1 MHAMRSKTKRK
12 ESNLEHRQSVLLAKR
27 KELIGRLHARRSEIV
42 AERESDDE
50 AGIALQT
57 VIRDFTYV
65 SLENEIRT
73 LAEVELSLRRLET
86 GEYGLCGSCGE
97 EIASARLDALP
108 WTRVCVACAGGGL
121 DQHLRSG
128 RKEGHD
134 TDADDPRVIRFENA
148 RQTIQR

>member
-1 MHAMRSKTKRK
+1 MGTKTKRK

-27 KELIGRLHARRSEIV
+27 EELIGRLHARRSEIV

-50 AGIALQT
+50 AGIALQA

-86 GEYGLCGSCGE
+86 GQYGLCGSCGE

-108 WTRVCVACAGGGL
+108 WTRVCVACAGGAL

-128 RKEGHD
+128 RQEGHN
-134 TDADDPRVIRFENA
+134 TDEDDPKVIRFEDA
-148 RQTIQR
+148 RQTIQK

>member
-1 MHAMRSKTKRK
+1 MRSKTKRK

-86 GEYGLCGSCGE
+86 GQYGLCGSCGE

-121 DQHLRSG
+121 DQNLRSG
-128 RKEGHD
+128 RQEGHD

>member
-1 MHAMRSKTKRK
+1 MHSMGTKTKRK

-27 KELIGRLHARRSEIV
+27 EELIGRLHARRAEIV

-50 AGIALQT
+50 AGIALQA

-65 SLENEIRT
+65 SLENEICT

-86 GEYGLCGSCGE
+86 GQYGLCGSCGE

-108 WTRVCVACAGGGL
+108 WTRVCVACAGGALVQGL
-121 DQHLRSG
+121 KAG
-128 RKEGHD
+128 RQQCDKTKWE
-134 TDADDPRVIRFENA
+134 DPQGNRL
-148 RQTIQR
+148 Q

>member
-1 MHAMRSKTKRK
+1 MGTKTKRK

-86 GEYGLCGSCGE
+86 GQYGLCGSCGE

-108 WTRVCVACAGGGL
+108 WTRVCVACAGGAL

-128 RKEGHD
+128 RQEGHN
-134 TDADDPRVIRFENA
+134 TDEDDPKVIRFEDA
-148 RQTIQR
+148 RQTIQK

>member
-1 MHAMRSKTKRK
+1 MGTKTKRK

-27 KELIGRLHARRSEIV
+27 EELIGRLRARRSEIV

-50 AGIALQT
+50 AGIALQA

-73 LAEVELSLRRLET
+73 LAEVELSLRRMET

-108 WTRVCVACAGGGL
+108 WTRVCVACAGGAL

-128 RKEGHD
+128 RQEGHN
-134 TDADDPRVIRFENA
+134 THEDDPKVIRFEDA
-148 RQTIQR
+148 RQAIQK

>member
-1 MHAMRSKTKRK
+1 MGTKTKRK

-27 KELIGRLHARRSEIV
+27 EELIRRLHARRSEIV
-42 AERESDDE
+42 AERESDGE
-50 AGIALQT
+50 AGIALQA

-86 GEYGLCGSCGE
+86 GEYGSCGSCGE

-108 WTRVCVACAGGGL
+108 WTRVCVACTGGGL

-128 RKEGHD
+128 RQEGRD
-134 TDADDPRVIRFENA
+134 TDEDDPKVIRFEGA
-148 RQTIQR
+148 RQTIQK

>member
-1 MHAMRSKTKRK
+1 MGTKTKRK

-27 KELIGRLHARRSEIV
+27 EELIGRLHARRSEIV

-50 AGIALQT
+50 AGIALQA

-86 GEYGLCGSCGE
+86 GQYGLCGSCGE

-108 WTRVCVACAGGGL
+108 WTRVCVACAGGAL

-128 RKEGHD
+128 RQEGHN
-134 TDADDPRVIRFENA
+134 THEDDPKVIRFEDA
-148 RQTIQR
+148 CQAIQK

>member
-1 MHAMRSKTKRK
+1 MGTKTKRK
-12 ESNLEHRQSVLLAKR
+12 ESNLEHRQSVLLAER
-27 KELIGRLHARRSEIV
+27 EELIGRLHARRSEIV

-97 EIASARLDALP
+97 EIAAARLDALP
-108 WTRVCVACAGGGL
+108 WTRVCVACAGGRVGSEP
-121 DQHLRSG
+121 QVWQARRTQRRRG
-128 RKEGHD
+128 R
-134 TDADDPRVIRFENA
+134 PIVIRFEDV
-148 RQTIQR
+148 RQIIQK

>member
-1 MHAMRSKTKRK
+1 MGTKTKRK

-27 KELIGRLHARRSEIV
+27 EELIGRLHARRSEIV

-50 AGIALQT
+50 AGIALQA

-86 GEYGLCGSCGE
+86 GQYGLCGSCGE

-108 WTRVCVACAGGGL
+108 WTRVCVACAGGAL

-128 RKEGHD
+128 RQEGHD